1 MFNVTIFFTTIAF
14 ILNALCLY
22 KILKNRKILLIN
34 SLNAINLNNINDK
47 ITEKLLVPILFTN
60 FILIG
65 LNIIINEFI
74 YLWFILYF
82 PFLLTLTPII
92 YISKT
97 HIGSTLKCI
106 STKNINFIEITSFE
120 NNLKLICY
128 FNDKT
133 SEELKFR
140 LSLFKN
146 TSTLVKNLANI
157 LQMYEYKV
165 YIT

>member
-1 MFNVTIFFTTIAF
+1 M
-14 ILNALCLY
+14 LGLY

-60 FILIG
+60 FILIW

-97 HIGSTLKCI
+97 HIGSTSKCI

-146 TSTLVKNLANI
+146 TSILVKNLANI
-157 LQMYEYKV
+157 LKMYEYKV